1 MVVSPFRLLRG
12 NLPPLFSLPREN
24 SKIFPELERAPP
36 CDPRPRVSDPALP
49 DAQGFVPVRM
59 NNLNGKLNITTAS
72 KEIETKSGSECEII
86 YANGVTLRINSAIS
100 LEVLKSLILLCQ

>member
-1 MVVSPFRLLRG
+1 M
-12 NLPPLFSLPREN
+12 
-24 SKIFPELERAPP
+24 
-36 CDPRPRVSDPALP
+36 PALP
-49 DAQGFVPVRM
+49 VLIIRGLLNAYVPVRM

-72 KEIETKSGSECEII
+72 KEIESKSDSECEII

>member
-1 MVVSPFRLLRG
+1 MDRLTKEQRHRNMAAIRG
-12 NLPPLFSLPREN
+12 KNTKPEILVRKFLFSRGRRLTD
-24 SKIFPELERAPP
+24 S
-36 CDPRPRVSDPALP
+36 ALP
-49 DAQGFVPVRM
+49 DVQGFVPVRM

-72 KEIETKSGSECEII
+72 KEIESENGSECEII